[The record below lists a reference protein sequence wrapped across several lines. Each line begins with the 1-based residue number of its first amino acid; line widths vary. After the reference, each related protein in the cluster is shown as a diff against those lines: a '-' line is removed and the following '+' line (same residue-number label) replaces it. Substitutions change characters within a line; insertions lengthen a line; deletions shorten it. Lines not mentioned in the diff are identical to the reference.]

1 MSNSPPLHISA
12 ALGPK
17 TGPFHN
23 SVCQLDHNI
32 LQLLW
37 RRGNRYDSWLDSAR
51 CQLCPA
57 KQDCQWYYGNVMQQH
72 TETHMGIL
80 MHSCVFFKD
89 LQTRRFA
96 LMKSILHRKE
106 LLRCTCMLTQTP
118 IITYLSPTSTRLAP
132 NAAPTVCKVKL
143 CDYFIICYY
152 RHMSYDNTKFIVT
165 VKICLVCT
173 EQC

>member
-80 MHSCVFFKD
+80 MHSSVFFKD
-89 LQTRRFA
+89 RQTW
-96 LMKSILHRKE
+96 
-106 LLRCTCMLTQTP
+106 CLT
-118 IITYLSPTSTRLAP
+118 
-132 NAAPTVCKVKL
+132 
-143 CDYFIICYY
+143 
-152 RHMSYDNTKFIVT
+152 
-165 VKICLVCT
+165 
-173 EQC
+173 